1 MATLRVS
8 ICRARM
14 RRQSSCSTCVSNSFL
29 ASSSTL
35 VAAYMM
41 VMNMRMGSL
50 KILRV
55 LRILSQELKQS
66 HKVTQLEIAR
76 RFRQIPIQS
85 QSRLV
90 MEVNQQMTQTRM
102 KTSQQSRRRSRHR

>member
-41 VMNMRMGSL
+41 VMNMRMGLL
-50 KILRV
+50 KI

-85 QSRLV
+85 RLV